1 MNIST
6 IEILKYALIATSAT
20 IIGCLIALYI
30 KPSDKLRGFLLH
42 FAAGII
48 FSVVAVEILPDIVH
62 RNMPLDIVIG
72 FSMGVITM
80 FLVKMFSEKMEDD
93 HESNEAKIPWG
104 LIVAG
109 CVDEFIDG
117 LLIGIGFIAG
127 QKEGILLTVALA
139 VEVFVFSLAVT
150 STLRNKNISK
160 GKTVL
165 IMASMAMLFLI
176 GTMLGATLLSNLTA
190 NWLEIILSFGLAAL
204 LYLVTEEL
212 LTEAYE
218 MKESPWLTSAFFVGF
233 LLFLI
238 IGIIV

>member
-1 MNIST
+1 
-6 IEILKYALIATSAT
+6 
-20 IIGCLIALYI
+20 
-30 KPSDKLRGFLLH
+30 
-42 FAAGII
+42 
-48 FSVVAVEILPDIVH
+48 
-62 RNMPLDIVIG
+62 
-72 FSMGVITM
+72 
-80 FLVKMFSEKMEDD
+80 
-93 HESNEAKIPWG
+93 
-104 LIVAG
+104 
-109 CVDEFIDG
+109 VDEFIDG

-160 GKTVL
+160 GKTFL

-238 IGIIV
+238 IGIVV